1 MIAQPLFCFEG
12 SEVGAA
18 MEDDCFYLLIDHR
31 LETTRSDVA
40 RVELWESIA
49 PVDAG
54 DPVLLL
60 ICDATLSVG
69 NVTTASQFSAVVAD
83 LRARVALR

>member
-1 MIAQPLFCFEG
+1 
-12 SEVGAA
+12 